1 MVWVVVLDQQ
11 VVRTLPPSNLI
22 ENSIVVYMV
31 VIWCFFVSGVAG
43 GSGTEG
49 SCATGSAEHG
59 AQSAP
64 LQGLYIYTHTH
75 TYSENEFLVVRR
87 RRLLYYMNAIINYK
101 APRRGLV
108 GFFYN
113 YAATACVPGMG
124 AAA

>member
-1 MVWVVVLDQQ
+1 MVVLDQQ

-64 LQGLYIYTHTH
+64 LQGLYNYNYTAYH
-75 TYSENEFLVVRR
+75 SFLWGFYRLLAVWAQALLAALQASVRWLAL
-87 RRLLYYMNAIINYK
+87 RLLY
-101 APRRGLV
+101 
-108 GFFYN
+108 
-113 YAATACVPGMG
+113 
-124 AAA
+124 